1 MNHYIDWIDK
11 QIEEYQ
17 REIVK
22 LTIAREVI
30 AKAGKTIG
38 GDIQLVA
45 RAVKQKVQRKPRLD
59 RELTREVRRH
69 IIVACNHDWLKPKQ
83 IVEAVRVNMP
93 EASAKTVWNSLFN
106 LRQKGLIARNTK
118 GAYIARQEA
127 AKDAA

>member
-45 RAVKQKVQRKPRLD
+45 RAATLKRKVQRKPRLG
-59 RELTREVRRH
+59 REVTTNVRQH
-69 IIVACNHDWLKPKQ
+69 IISACGGQWLKPKQ
-83 IVEAVRVNMP
+83 IVGAVRANMP
-93 EASAKTVWNSLFN
+93 GVTDKMVWNSLWV
-106 LRQKGLIARNTK
+106 LRKSGGIIRKDGQ
-118 GAYIARQEA
+118 YIAQQESR
-127 AKDAA
+127 DAA